1 MRLKVELHTHTDADP
16 IDTIPHTTEELIERA
31 ALLGYHALA
40 ITLHDKQL
48 NVAPFTD
55 YASRRNIVLIP
66 GIERT
71 IAGRH
76 VLLLNFSARAESI
89 DTFEQLAVLKTEER
103 GLVIAPHPFFPLGK
117 CVGGFLDAFPDVFDA
132 IEVNAMYANGFNFN
146 KRAIRWAGR
155 RGKPLVGNC
164 DVHLLAQLGSTY
176 SLVEADAD
184 PDSICEAIRAG
195 RVEVYTQP
203 LPWAKAIS
211 LFAAIVG
218 LWPLRRGPRRQ
229 KTS

>member
-31 ALLGYHALA
+31 ASLGYHALA

-76 VLLLNFSARAESI
+76 VLLLNFSSRAESI

-103 GLVIAPHPFFPLGK
+103 ARARIIQPHQ
-117 CVGGFLDAFPDVFDA
+117 
-132 IEVNAMYANGFNFN
+132 
-146 KRAIRWAGR
+146 RA
-155 RGKPLVGNC
+155 
-164 DVHLLAQLGSTY
+164 T
-176 SLVEADAD
+176 
-184 PDSICEAIRAG
+184 
-195 RVEVYTQP
+195 
-203 LPWAKAIS
+203 
-211 LFAAIVG
+211 
-218 LWPLRRGPRRQ
+218 
-229 KTS
+229 